1 MVAAMSSKHTAL
13 VHTEHRTLGILM
25 QKQRLTDLRAWSS
38 ALPFG
43 VTQWGEST
51 AGVTSLWGGGT
62 GRGGDR
68 SPGRKH
74 LPPSLL
80 IS

>member
-1 MVAAMSSKHTAL
+1 MMVVMSSKHAVL
-13 VHTEHRTLGILM
+13 VHSEHHTLGMLM
-25 QKQRLTDLRAWSS
+25 QKQHLTDLRAWSS

-43 VTQWGEST
+43 VTQWGEIT

-62 GRGGDR
+62 GRGGDC